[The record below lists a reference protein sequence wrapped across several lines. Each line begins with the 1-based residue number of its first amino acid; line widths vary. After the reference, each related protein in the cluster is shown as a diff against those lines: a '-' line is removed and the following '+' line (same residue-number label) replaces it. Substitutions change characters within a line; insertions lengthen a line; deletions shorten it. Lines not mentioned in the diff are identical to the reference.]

1 MRFAA
6 VVLVACTLAGCS
18 GEGGSMPTAPAP
30 IPVPA
35 PPAPTADPVPPPR
48 LASIWVV
55 VLEEQGSGAC
65 IRNATIEIV
74 GGPGLGSRIE
84 QNNECSYWDPDYRA
98 VFDRL
103 PAGENVKLR
112 ASAAGYSA
120 AELTVIPAIGAST
133 AVTIALTKTR

>member
-1 MRFAA
+1 
-6 VVLVACTLAGCS
+6 
-18 GEGGSMPTAPAP
+18 
-30 IPVPA
+30 VPQ
-35 PPAPTADPVPPPR
+35 PGVIQHGQEWCAPTVDPLPPPR

-65 IRNATIEIV
+65 IRNATIETV
-74 GGPGLGSRIE
+74 SEPGLGSRIE

-120 AELTVIPAIGAST
+120 TELTVIPTTGAST
-133 AVTIALTKTR
+133 AVPIALTKTR